1 MIDLKLLIVNA
12 NVFEKLLE
20 KGIESLLEE
29 HSVSE
34 VESSRRLQLRL
45 LIRVTDSDDF

>member
-12 NVFEKLLE
+12 NVFKKLFE

-29 HSVSE
+29 HSVFE
-34 VESSRRLQLRL
+34 VESSPRLQLRL
-45 LIRVTDSDDF
+45 LICVT